1 MGRFSLI
8 IQLGSSESLREPSL
22 VEVSQVDVTMKES
35 QRDMASLALKV
46 HEAGLGVAS
55 QSWKRQESLS

>member
-35 QRDMASLALKV
+35 QRDMALLALKV
-46 HEAGLGVAS
+46 HEAGLGVA
-55 QSWKRQESLS
+55 